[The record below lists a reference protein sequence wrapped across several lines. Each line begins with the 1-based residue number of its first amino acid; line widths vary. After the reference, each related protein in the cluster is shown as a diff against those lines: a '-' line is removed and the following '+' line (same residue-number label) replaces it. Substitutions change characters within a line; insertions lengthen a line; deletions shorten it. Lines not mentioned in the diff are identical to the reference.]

1 MEAMGWA
8 QAKEQPAQE
17 KATSRQSARREA
29 PAPQPEEEPVRV
41 TPGKPT
47 EDEKRI
53 MGMLSMGPASFD
65 EIYEALEFSPAK
77 LGATLTIMVA
87 KGMLNA
93 LPGKVY
99 EIHE

>member
-1 MEAMGWA
+1 M
-8 QAKEQPAQE
+8 
-17 KATSRQSARREA
+17 
-29 PAPQPEEEPVRV
+29 

-77 LGATLTIMVA
+77 LGRYADNYGCQGDAERITR
-87 KGMLNA
+87 KG
-93 LPGKVY
+93 
-99 EIHE
+99 I